1 MPRWQRSTVVSATP
15 SPGRGC
21 RDPQSQSTAPQPVMH
36 LMKVPD
42 TAGVRPYLRRDH
54 CSSFRPLSTQE
65 PEVVRPREGARRRAP
80 RWAAIGM
87 HPDGRTQP
95 RCHPPCMRSVKLHDG
110 SPAGSQ
116 KRLPSAGIGTR
127 ATALPA
133 YGRFLTRHRTAHE
146 SRRRGRRSSHRGT
159 ASPHDPSAEAGG
171 RAGAKWMEK
180 GLVFAS
186 EQASSRLGEHGV
198 PAEEI
203 SKLVGHRSTNET
215 AVVCRK
221 QLLLL
226 FRGFPFFVVFAGF
239 RPP

>member
-80 RWAAIGM
+80 RWATIGM

-127 ATALPA
+127 ANSSSRIWSISYPA
-133 YGRFLTRHRTAHE
+133 SYSARKPPPRPTELAPRDCE
-146 SRRRGRRSSHRGT
+146 PSRPVSRS
-159 ASPHDPSAEAGG
+159 G

-226 FRGFPFFVVFAGF
+226 FRGFPFFVVIAGF